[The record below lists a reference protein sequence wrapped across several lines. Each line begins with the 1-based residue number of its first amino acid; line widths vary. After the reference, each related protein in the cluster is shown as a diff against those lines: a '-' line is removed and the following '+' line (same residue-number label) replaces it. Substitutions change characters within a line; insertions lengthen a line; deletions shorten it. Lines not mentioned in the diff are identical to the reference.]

1 MSVCRTVPDKAI
13 IYLMEKREKIL
24 VRKISPLGEDEISW
38 EGEVIERR
46 AAYVKLEAFFQ
57 DKDFVDLGFISF
69 ERNDRFIEWYFSDRW
84 YTIYEVRAK
93 KGDKLKGW
101 YCNITRPTEI
111 RENEI
116 RTYDLALDLWV
127 GPDGKSRVLDEDEF
141 DKIKLSTSERKSARA
156 ALKELQQAV
165 ETRRPPFHMI

>member
-1 MSVCRTVPDKAI
+1 
-13 IYLMEKREKIL
+13 MEKREKIL

-46 AAYVKLEAFFQ
+46 AAYVKLEALFQ

-101 YCNITRPTEI
+101 YCNITRPAEI
-111 RENEI
+111 RGNEI

-127 GPDGKSRVLDEDEF
+127 GPDGTSQVLDEDEF
-141 DKIKLSTSERKSARA
+141 SKIKLSVSERKSARA
-156 ALKELQQAV
+156 ALKELQKAV